1 MSRPLTTPASKASAS
16 TEMDEAPA
24 APAPTDEELDQSN
37 WNSGEV
43 PTDKINVMRIVHMMH
58 GGTLASL
65 GLDACCCCCGG
76 GNSFPLELNL
86 CTIGAKRGPY
96 IKGKGLLEWCQDQ
109 AYRIPFAP
117 TEENVIKLTEGML
130 KYEVLLKAN
139 KIPERKKTILPVR
152 DPKENVPS
160 QDPVKFKKDFYVW
173 HYEGNP
179 MVRNALMTLIVCV
192 VIFFCLMPAWPRSM
206 KVGVWYCSVTML
218 LIMFGFLI
226 LRNTLWLI
234 VWICSGWNL
243 TIFPYVL
250 IDGIPISM
258 VFAPWGGP
266 IKAWGNSGSWYP
278 DTDVSMRMYRVG
290 TLVTCI
296 AIGFWVWNQ
305 PTEFDD
311 YMLASRAFTDDLY
324 SGNLL
329 SDMSNTDKVS
339 GNRNRKKERVEEF
352 CFYSF
357 LINIDY

>member
-1 MSRPLTTPASKASAS
+1 
-16 TEMDEAPA
+16 
-24 APAPTDEELDQSN
+24 
-37 WNSGEV
+37 
-43 PTDKINVMRIVHMMH
+43 
-58 GGTLASL
+58 
-65 GLDACCCCCGG
+65 
-76 GNSFPLELNL
+76 
-86 CTIGAKRGPY
+86 
-96 IKGKGLLEWCQDQ
+96 
-109 AYRIPFAP
+109 
-117 TEENVIKLTEGML
+117 
-130 KYEVLLKAN
+130 LKA
-139 KIPERKKTILPVR
+139 KKVPERKKTILPVR

-329 SDMSNTDKVS
+329 SDMSNTDKKNLDKPKYQSLADILFEEAEVAADADAAS
-339 GNRNRKKERVEEF
+339 AEDSAEPAKKKVPSLDDLENMDLEDDEENAAT
-352 CFYSF
+352 SATDPEAAEAAA
-357 LINIDY
+357 LLAEILEDEAEETGTH